1 MRLREYSD
9 DEEALLDASVG
20 ERCVSSGVRGDGD
33 ELLEDDDAENAIVGA
48 ASRDD
53 GNSILSEG
61 KTGLSSSG
69 PSEYSDG
76 DEYNDE
82 REETVAGKLARVLG
96 GTSSGDCAS
105 TAGCHTCSSV
115 IPCVTSTI
123 GASISPRSVRSS
135 CVAMLTT
142 LLRRIISVEGRE
154 LKL

>member
-1 MRLREYSD
+1 MSELERWLSPNDDRLALEVSDGVSLSRSGMRLREYSD

-69 PSEYSDG
+69 PS
-76 DEYNDE
+76 
-82 REETVAGKLARVLG
+82 
-96 GTSSGDCAS
+96 
-105 TAGCHTCSSV
+105 
-115 IPCVTSTI
+115 
-123 GASISPRSVRSS
+123 
-135 CVAMLTT
+135 
-142 LLRRIISVEGRE
+142 
-154 LKL
+154 